1 MTHPNLLIRL
11 KSSTMESRTMIMDT
25 IQLHNY
31 GKKSLEAQLNK
42 TTHHN
47 SSTWQSMMKE
57 GVQATVDFKNQ
68 KDVNSQILEAQV
80 IWNMARELGMTWEL
94 DQEKIIGRIEEM
106 EERDLKEANKLGARS
121 KNP

>member
-1 MTHPNLLIRL
+1 M
-11 KSSTMESRTMIMDT
+11 
-25 IQLHNY
+25 
-31 GKKSLEAQLNK
+31 NK